1 MTTHALMII
10 FVCMG
15 VYIYTHVYVCIYIDI
30 YTFFLR
36 IFLEY
41 IS

>member
-15 VYIYTHVYVCIYIDI
+15 VYIYMCVYIDI